1 MISAPAKAGAL
12 PRGGFMEIIDI
23 VPVARGKVPADIVLK
38 NCRVVNVFSG
48 DIEEGDIALFG
59 KRIAGIG
66 DYDNAHRIIDI
77 NGAYVVPGLIDAHM
91 HIESSMVSP
100 VEFAKTVLPRGTTTA
115 IADPHE
121 IANVLGLRGIEYMLL
136 STEGVPLNLYIML
149 PSAVPATKMETNG
162 ATLGVINMIGFL
174 QKHPRVLGLGEVMN
188 YPDIIN
194 GDSESIAKIELL
206 RHKYK
211 KIDGHYPGGF
221 GKDLNAYVAAFVRS
235 DHECSTPQEAQ
246 EKLARGMQIL
256 VREGSVAKNLK
267 ALIPIINEKTY
278 PSISFC
284 TDDKHPGDIL
294 TEGHIDY
301 MIRTA
306 IRAGIDPIMAIRC
319 ATINTARHYNLR
331 SMGAIAPGYK
341 ADLVIVDDLNSFIP
355 RIVIKDSQVVAE
367 EGQLT
372 CKIKPNDRSL
382 ENVNTFRCPYVEESD
397 FKVNAISSKIRVIEL
412 FGEEVLTKER
422 IIQPLLLN
430 SSTVS
435 DTRRDI
441 LKAASVCRYTEEK
454 SISVGFVTGTGLKRG
469 AVATSV
475 GHDAHN
481 MGVLGTNDR
490 DMVVAANRVIELGG
504 GLVAAED
511 GRVVAELPL
520 QIAGLMSSEPSAEVA
535 DGIRMMKSQAIKM
548 GSVLADL
555 FMSLSF
561 VQLSVIPELKLTNMG
576 LVDARNF
583 KFVPLAVEE
592 EH

>member
-1 MISAPAKAGAL
+1 MDIV
-12 PRGGFMEIIDI
+12 DI
-23 VPVARGKVPADIVLK
+23 VPVARGRVPADVLLK
-38 NCRVVNVFSG
+38 NCKIVNVFNG
-48 DIEEGDIALFG
+48 EIEEADIALFG

-66 DYDNAHRIIDI
+66 DYSMAHRTIDI

-100 VEFAKTVLPRGTTTA
+100 VEFAKAVLPRGTTTA

-121 IANVLGLRGIEYMLL
+121 IANVLGLKGIEYMIL

-149 PSAVPATKMETNG
+149 PSSVPATKMETNG

-174 QKHPRVLGLGEVMN
+174 EKHPRVLGLGEVMN
-188 YPDIIN
+188 YPDVIN
-194 GDSESIAKIELL
+194 GDTESIAKIELL

-211 KIDGHYPGGF
+211 KIDGHYPGGS

-235 DHECSTPQEAQ
+235 DHECSNPEEAR

-256 VREGSVAKNLK
+256 IREGSVAKNLK

-306 IRAGIDPIMAIRC
+306 IKEGVDPIMAIQC
-319 ATINTARHYNLR
+319 ATVTTARHYNLR
-331 SMGAIAPGYK
+331 SMGAISPGYK
-341 ADLVIVDDLNSFIP
+341 ADLLIVNDLYDFIP
-355 RIVIKDSQVVAE
+355 SIVIKDSQIVAE

-372 CKIKPNDRSL
+372 CEIRPNDRSL
-382 ENVNTFRCPYVEESD
+382 ENVNTFICPFVEASD
-397 FKVNAISSKIRVIEL
+397 FAVAATSRRIRVIEL

-422 IIQPLLLN
+422 IMEPLLLN
-430 SSTVS
+430 GSIVS
-435 DTRRDI
+435 DTKRDI
-441 LKAASVCRYTEEK
+441 LKIASVCRYTEEK
-454 SISVGFVTGTGLKRG
+454 SIAVGFATGTGLKRG

-504 GLVAAED
+504 GLVAAEN
-511 GRVVAELPL
+511 GKVIAELPL
-520 QIAGLMSSEPSAEVA
+520 QIAGLMSDRAGSEVA
-535 DGIRMMKSQAIKM
+535 EGIREMKSTAVKM
-548 GSVLADL
+548 GSVLSDL

-561 VQLSVIPELKLTNMG
+561 IQLSVIPELKLTNKG
-576 LVDARNF
+576 LVDARSF
-583 KFVPLAVEE
+583 EFVPLGVEE
-592 EH
+592 D